1 MNNSKLVK
9 IMHIILFVITALYL
23 LESIFLR
30 GLFTNPLIALVNIIV
45 AIIAMVI
52 AFIKKEKKLA
62 IIDLSILIVVSA
74 ILTYLMNLDY
84 CLSRSEI

>member
-52 AFIKKEKKLA
+52 AFIKKEKE
-62 IIDLSILIVVSA
+62 ISYYWFIYFNSSFSN
-74 ILTYLMNLDY
+74 TYIFN
-84 CLSRSEI
+84 EFIK

>member
-62 IIDLSILIVVSA
+62 IIDLSILILVSA
-74 ILTYLMNLDY
+74 ILTYLMNL
-84 CLSRSEI
+84 